1 MICLLRVAEST
12 QGLDDSVLRFGLAR
26 IDDVVNFSDIAK
38 MRMVERANGRGNPTI
53 VSVRVFVEL
62 AISEVAAQQ
71 PEFPEVV
78 GDILADVADG
88 SIRTHDDFL
97 IFLGNF
103 LCVCCGCGF
112 SFPHSPHYPT
122 AFVLALS
129 LEIEHAGIFQLD
141 ESSVPEMQMQ
151 DFTFTRQEVIL
162 DIQAVHGL
170 EVAAQDGN

>member
-71 PEFPEVV
+71 PEFPELV
-78 GDILADVADG
+78 GDILADVAAG
-88 SIRTHDDFL
+88 FDFVQRL
-97 IFLGNF
+97 
-103 LCVCCGCGF
+103 
-112 SFPHSPHYPT
+112 
-122 AFVLALS
+122 LAS
-129 LEIEHAGIFQLD
+129 
-141 ESSVPEMQMQ
+141 
-151 DFTFTRQEVIL
+151 
-162 DIQAVHGL
+162 
-170 EVAAQDGN
+170 